1 MVERRA
7 SAGRDG
13 GRPGGRFIAPAAAI
27 AVGLLIGVGIGV
39 GVTIDVG
46 GGGGKPGS
54 ARATVPPTI
63 AAADRDGPG
72 AADWSG
78 TGAGPLLP
86 APPEEDAPR
95 VRYAVAMADPGDR
108 PMVAVVIDDIG
119 MDKARSMRA
128 IGLAGPLTMA
138 MLPYAE
144 GLDRQVAAARANG
157 HEIIV
162 HLPMEPLDA
171 AADPG
176 PRFLAMAH
184 DFRTF
189 RQTLDWNFDRLGSYV
204 GFSNHMG
211 SRFTADLPRMRRL
224 MREAR
229 ARGLLFLDSMT
240 TAASFGLQAAA
251 EAGVPHARRHVFL
264 DNERSVP
271 EIWRRLAQLEET
283 ARRRGFAVGIGHP
296 HDATIEV
303 LATWIPDARR
313 RGFVLAPISAVVRR
327 RTELAARRDL
337 AQR

>member
-1 MVERRA
+1 MVERKA
-7 SAGRDG
+7 SARRGG
-13 GRPGGRFIAPAAAI
+13 GRPGGRFVAPAAAI
-27 AVGLLIGVGIGV
+27 AIGLLIGVGIGI
-39 GVTIDVG
+39 GVTIDV
-46 GGGGKPGS
+46 GGGKPGS
-54 ARATVPPTI
+54 ARATVPPGI
-63 AAADRDGPG
+63 AAADRDGPE

-78 TGAGPLLP
+78 TGARPLLP

-95 VRYAVAMADPGDR
+95 VRYAVATADPGDR
-108 PMVAVVIDDIG
+108 PIIAVVIDDIG

-128 IGLAGPLTMA
+128 IGLPGPLTMA
-138 MLPYAE
+138 MLPYAG

-162 HLPMEPLDA
+162 HIPMEPHDA
-171 AADPG
+171 TADPG

-184 DFRTF
+184 DFRAF
-189 RQTLDWNFDRLGSYV
+189 RQTLDWNFRRLGSYV

-211 SRFTADLPRMRRL
+211 SRFTEDLPRMRRL

-229 ARGLLFLDSMT
+229 SRGLLFLDSMT
-240 TAASFGLQAAA
+240 TAASVGVQAAA

-264 DNERSVP
+264 DNERSAP

-296 HDATIEV
+296 HDSTIDV
-303 LATWIPDARR
+303 LATWIPEARR
-313 RGFVLAPISAVVRR
+313 RGFVLVPISAVVRR